1 MFRDPLS
8 QRGRRMT
15 DQRILIVD
23 DEEGIRKVLQISLM
37 DSGFQVLLA
46 EDGESALRMFLQE
59 RPAIVLTDIKM
70 PGMDGVELL
79 RRIKEESPETEVIMI
94 TGHGDMDLV
103 VKSLKY
109 EATYFITKP
118 VDDVIL
124 AAALER
130 AEKQIDSRRKRETRI
145 ARLEEMLA
153 EAMNGAEPE
162 SSPASGPTRILREVR
177 RLALRMRISLL
188 ALDQAIAEG
197 NIRSMPGIYTALQE
211 ISERMNVLA
220 KRE

>member
-1 MFRDPLS
+1 MS
-8 QRGRRMT
+8 QT
-15 DQRILIVD
+15 KLLLVD
-23 DEEGIRKVLQISLM
+23 DEEGIRKVLNISLQ
-37 DSGFQVLLA
+37 DIGYRVFLA
-46 EDGESALRMFLQE
+46 KDGSEALELFRKE
-59 RPAIVLTDIKM
+59 EPAIVLTDIKM

-79 RRIKEESPETEVIMI
+79 RRVVRERPDTEVIML

-118 VDDVIL
+118 VDDEIL
-124 AAALER
+124 EAALER

-145 ARLEEMLA
+145 ARLEQMVA
-153 EAMNGAEPE
+153 EAMNRVE
-162 SSPASGPTRILREVR
+162 PASPPASAGARIVREVR
-177 RLALRMRISLL
+177 RLALRMKISLL

-197 NIRSMPGIYTALQE
+197 NIRNMPGIYTALQE

-220 KRE
+220 KKE